1 MPGDLRDE
9 CFLRIHVPLRVVV
22 GESGFLYSLC
32 GGSIYIPLA
41 MGQCLSQVTKE
52 DSMGDQGL
60 LSFGPMA
67 VNAPRFDGDC
77 KVDVQRS
84 GVIKGV
90 GGCGEGVQGGV
101 ARQRRRVAVAA
112 QGTHS
117 LTYDAITKYPKT
129 NRVFQMLLRVMAD
142 GILFQGLS
150 LSAKQAIVESMS
162 PQYVEAG
169 SDVIRQGELDG
180 QELYI
185 VENGTFSVTKR
196 FEREDT
202 EEVVLLGSDFG
213 TSLCVFS
220 WCLS

>member
-1 MPGDLRDE
+1 
-9 CFLRIHVPLRVVV
+9 
-22 GESGFLYSLC
+22 
-32 GGSIYIPLA
+32 
-41 MGQCLSQVTKE
+41 
-52 DSMGDQGL
+52 
-60 LSFGPMA
+60 
-67 VNAPRFDGDC
+67 
-77 KVDVQRS
+77 
-84 GVIKGV
+84 
-90 GGCGEGVQGGV
+90 
-101 ARQRRRVAVAA
+101 
-112 QGTHS
+112 
-117 LTYDAITKYPKT
+117 
-129 NRVFQMLLRVMAD
+129 MLLRVMAD

-196 FEREDT
+196 FEREDK